1 MLVIPRILCFITR
14 GDDVLLLRGAPD
26 KRLWANRYNGIGGHL
41 EPGEDV
47 YSAARREIREEAG
60 IPITELRLRGVITA
74 ASEDEPDVLIFVF
87 TAQAL
92 SRDVQASA
100 EGQPVWVARDQIDA
114 LDVVEDVPVIL
125 KWALEMKPDDPIFA
139 ARSFRDERGNI
150 RLKVFTAETTE
161 SAHSPGGE

>member
-1 MLVIPRILCFITR
+1 MLAIPRVLCFITH
-14 GDDVLLLRGAPD
+14 GDDILLLRGAPD
-26 KRLWANRYNGIGGHL
+26 KHLWAHRYNGIGGHV

-47 YSAARREIREEAG
+47 YSAARREIQEEAG
-60 IPITELRLRGVITA
+60 IPITELRLRGIITVA
-74 ASEDEPDVLIFVF
+74 PEGDEPGVLLFVF

-100 EGQPVWVARDQIDA
+100 EGQPVWVARDQIGT
-114 LDVVEDVPVIL
+114 LDVVEDVPVVL

-150 RLKVFTAETTE
+150 RLIRGA
-161 SAHSPGGE
+161 

>member
-1 MLVIPRILCFITR
+1 MLAIPRVLCFITH

-26 KRLWANRYNGIGGHL
+26 KRLWANRYNGIGGHV
-41 EPGEDV
+41 EPGEDI
-47 YSAARREIREEAG
+47 YSAARREIQEEAG
-60 IPITELRLRGVITA
+60 IPITELRLRGIITVA
-74 ASEDEPDVLIFVF
+74 PERDEPGVLLFVF

-100 EGQPVWVARDQIDA
+100 EGQPVWVARNQIGA

-150 RLKVFTAETTE
+150 RLIRGA
-161 SAHSPGGE
+161 

>member
-1 MLVIPRILCFITR
+1 MLAIPRVLCFITH

-26 KRLWANRYNGIGGHL
+26 KRLWANRYNGIGGHV

-47 YSAARREIREEAG
+47 YSAARREIQEEAG
-60 IPITELRLRGVITA
+60 IPITELRLRGIITVA
-74 ASEDEPDVLIFVF
+74 PERDEPGVLLFVF

-92 SRDVQASA
+92 SRDVRASA
-100 EGQPVWVARDQIDA
+100 EGQPVWVARDQIGT
-114 LDVVEDVPVIL
+114 LDVVEDVPVVM

-150 RLKVFTAETTE
+150 RLIRGA
-161 SAHSPGGE
+161 

>member
-1 MLVIPRILCFITR
+1 MLAIPRVLCFITH

-47 YSAARREIREEAG
+47 YSAARREIHEEAG
-60 IPITELRLRGVITA
+60 IPITELRLRGIITVA
-74 ASEDEPDVLIFVF
+74 PEGDEPGVLLFVF

-100 EGQPVWVARDQIDA
+100 EGQPVWVARNQIGA
-114 LDVVEDVPVIL
+114 LDVVEDVPVVL

-150 RLKVFTAETTE
+150 RLIRGA
-161 SAHSPGGE
+161 

>member
-1 MLVIPRILCFITR
+1 MLAIPRVLCFITH
-14 GDDVLLLRGAPD
+14 GDDVLLLHGAPD
-26 KRLWANRYNGIGGHL
+26 KRLWANRYNGIGGHV

-47 YSAARREIREEAG
+47 YSAARREIQEEAG
-60 IPITELRLRGVITA
+60 IPITELRLRGIITVA
-74 ASEDEPDVLIFVF
+74 PERDEPGVLLFVF

-100 EGQPVWVARDQIDA
+100 EGQPVWVARDQIGT
-114 LDVVEDVPVIL
+114 LDVVEDVPVVL

-150 RLKVFTAETTE
+150 RLIRGA
-161 SAHSPGGE
+161 

>member
-1 MLVIPRILCFITR
+1 MLVIPRVLCFITH

-41 EPGEDV
+41 EPGEDI
-47 YSAARREIREEAG
+47 YSAARREIQEEAG
-60 IPITELRLRGVITA
+60 IPIMELHLRGVISVA
-74 ASEDEPDVLIFVF
+74 PEGDGPGVLLLVL

-100 EGQPVWVARDQIDA
+100 EGQPVWIPRNQIGT

-125 KWALEMKPDDPIFA
+125 EWTLERKPD
-139 ARSFRDERGNI
+139 
-150 RLKVFTAETTE
+150 E
-161 SAHSPGGE
+161 SGVCRPFLPR

>member
-1 MLVIPRILCFITR
+1 MLAIPRVLCFITH

-26 KRLWANRYNGIGGHL
+26 KRLWANRYNGIGGHV

-47 YSAARREIREEAG
+47 YSAARREIQEEAG
-60 IPITELRLRGVITA
+60 IPITELRLRGIITVA
-74 ASEDEPDVLIFVF
+74 PERDEPGVLLFVF

-92 SRDVQASA
+92 SRDVRASA
-100 EGQPVWVARDQIDA
+100 EGQPVWVARDQIGT
-114 LDVVEDVPVIL
+114 LDVVEDVPVVL

-150 RLKVFTAETTE
+150 RLIRGA
-161 SAHSPGGE
+161 

>member
-1 MLVIPRILCFITR
+1 MLVIPRTLCFLFY

-26 KRLWANRYNGIGGHL
+26 KRLWANRYNGIGGHV

-60 IPITELRLRGVITA
+60 VPVVGLQLRGIITIA
-74 ASEDEPDVLIFVF
+74 PEGEGRGVLLFVF

-92 SRDVQASA
+92 SRDVGASA
-100 EGQPVWVARDQIDA
+100 EGELVWVRRDQVSG

-125 KWALEMKPDDPIFA
+125 EWVLTMDPGDPPF
-139 ARSFRDERGNI
+139 
-150 RLKVFTAETTE
+150 
-161 SAHSPGGE
+161 SAHSVRDKGGRIRLIRGDP

>member
-1 MLVIPRILCFITR
+1 MLAIPRVLCFITH

-26 KRLWANRYNGIGGHL
+26 KRLWANRYNGIGGHV

-47 YSAARREIREEAG
+47 YSAARREIQEEAG
-60 IPITELRLRGVITA
+60 IPITELRLRGIITVA
-74 ASEDEPDVLIFVF
+74 PERDEPGVLLFVF

-100 EGQPVWVARDQIDA
+100 EGQPVWVARNQIGA
-114 LDVVEDVPVIL
+114 LDVVEDVPVVL

-150 RLKVFTAETTE
+150 RLIRGA
-161 SAHSPGGE
+161 

>member
-1 MLVIPRILCFITR
+1 MLAIPRVLCFITH

-26 KRLWANRYNGIGGHL
+26 KRLWANRYNGIGGHV

-47 YSAARREIREEAG
+47 YSAARREIQEEAG
-60 IPITELRLRGVITA
+60 IPITELRLRGIITVA
-74 ASEDEPDVLIFVF
+74 PERDEPGVLLFVF

-92 SRDVQASA
+92 SWDVQASA
-100 EGQPVWVARDQIDA
+100 EGQPVWVARDQIGT
-114 LDVVEDVPVIL
+114 LDVVEDVPVVL

-150 RLKVFTAETTE
+150 RLIRGA
-161 SAHSPGGE
+161 

>member
-1 MLVIPRILCFITR
+1 MLVIPRVLCFITH

-60 IPITELRLRGVITA
+60 IPITELRLRGTITVA
-74 ASEDEPDVLIFVF
+74 PEGDEPGVLLFVF
-87 TAQAL
+87 TARAL
-92 SRDVQASA
+92 SRDVRASA
-100 EGQPVWVARDQIDA
+100 EGEPVWVRRDQVRS

-125 KWALEMKPDDPIFA
+125 EWVLAMGPNEPPF
-139 ARSFRDERGNI
+139 
-150 RLKVFTAETTE
+150 
-161 SAHSPGGE
+161 SAHSVRDEGGQIRLILEET